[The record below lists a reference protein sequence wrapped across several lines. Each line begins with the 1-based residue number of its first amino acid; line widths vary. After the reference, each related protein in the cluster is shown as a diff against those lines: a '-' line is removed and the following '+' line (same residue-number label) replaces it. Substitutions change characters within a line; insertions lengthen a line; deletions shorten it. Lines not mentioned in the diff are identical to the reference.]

1 MIEELN
7 KHLALE
13 LSAHQLYN
21 GFARQFAFW
30 GYSKLADYFTE
41 ASAEEL
47 GHANKIIL
55 RIQQLGGAPDY
66 MPTPAVQALKK
77 RDIPGLLK
85 VRLATEK
92 KVLGSLT
99 ALIQKADEDEQDWQ
113 TDNVCRELIADT
125 EDDIQWSQT
134 QIDLIAEIGLQNW
147 LQDKL

>member
-1 MIEELN
+1 MTEELN
-7 KHLALE
+7 KHLVLE

-55 RIQQLGGAPDY
+55 RIQQLGGEPDY
-66 MPTPAVQALKK
+66 MPSPAVPALKK
-77 RDIPGLLK
+77 RDIQGLLK

-99 ALIQKADEDEQDWQ
+99 ALIQASDEEEQDWE
-113 TDNVCRELIADT
+113 TDNVCRVLVSDT
-125 EDDIQWSQT
+125 EEDITWTQQ

-147 LQDKL
+147 LQAQL